1 MTPLFPRLTSQF
13 LVGIAVLWS
22 VGSQAQV
29 ADWFDP
35 ADSTLANADHARSA
49 GQSATDATRGLLA
62 AGVDP
67 AQGVQAVIDT
77 YAQCDA
83 VFDAVA
89 AASQIAPER
98 AGDLVQAAALNA
110 RCPCGGEN
118 VWAAS
123 RLSNRVRIAHRSTT
137 LEVLPSCG
145 CVGAAAQAAA
155 AALPERAE
163 QILAAA
169 LDANRRASGIVD
181 SIGQVGSIRGPLGAA
196 GGGLHR
202 RDDQRCSADTNPGDA
217 FDPATHWQEGG
228 LALGDLPRTRA
239 EACAAPSDN
248 SDTDIAGTDTA
259 GTDHQAQLLIDG
271 YQSGPGQHALVLFN
285 GGRRTV
291 DLGSENYQ
299 LELYFP
305 GVKGP
310 GRRLPLTGSV
320 PAGGL
325 FLVAGDSVDARVKAR
340 ADLLLPSILLE
351 PSEALVLRRGLE
363 DAGCGCAQLTV
374 AGTLNGLGEG
384 SEAWRQKQVE
394 AGQIGRRL
402 VADSVGQIGP
412 QDAALS
418 GWHSPLATVP
428 LALAR
433 KTDACVADINVADA
447 FVDGDWQRDQA
458 EAAPGCRQGSGAV
471 LISGYRAGREATS
484 EPVWRVLDLWN
495 DTGAAIDLGEQGYL
509 VEVYGQ
515 GEHEASRVI
524 PLSGTLAPASRFRV
538 AADSAPTSIRDQ
550 ANAVS
555 PDLAVEHVDALV
567 LKRLAVRDH
576 GQCDVDVYTALRELR
591 APVPLVPQ
599 VLREYPGEPRPDES
613 VTDPNRGGEIASPN

>member
-1 MTPLFPRLTSQF
+1 MIPLFPRLTSRF

-181 SIGQVGSIRGPLGAA
+181 SIGQVGSSRGPLGAA
-196 GGGLHR
+196 GGSLQR
-202 RDDQRCSADTNPGDA
+202 LDDQRCSADTNPGDA
-217 FDPATHWQEGG
+217 FDPASRWQQGE

-239 EACAAPSDN
+239 AGCSAPTEAN
-248 SDTDIAGTDTA
+248 EEG
-259 GTDHQAQLLIDG
+259 GGRGQLLIDA
-271 YQSGPGQHALVLFN
+271 YQSAAGEHALVLFN
-285 GGRRTV
+285 GGAQTV

-325 FLVAGDSVDARVKAR
+325 FLVAGDRVDARVKAR

-374 AGTLNGLGEG
+374 AGTLNGLGED
-384 SEAWRQKQVE
+384 SETWRQKQVE

-433 KTDACVADINVADA
+433 KTEACVADLDVADA
-447 FVDGDWQRDQA
+447 FKDGDWLRDQA
-458 EAAPGCRQGSGAV
+458 DAAPGCRQGSGVV
-471 LISGYRAGREATS
+471 LIAGYRAGREDTTQ
-484 EPVWRVLDLWN
+484 PVWRVLDLWN

-515 GEHEASRVI
+515 GEREPSRVI

-555 PDLAVEHVDALV
+555 SDLAVEHVDALV